1 MTMTH
6 PNETLT
12 REALAAFQRG
22 DMDAIQAYFAPNIVW
37 HVPGRGQL
45 AGDFTG
51 VGEVL
56 GFFGKTMELSNGTF
70 RLEVHDVLANDEHA
84 AVLST
89 ITAEREGRSLHSNGV
104 QILHIQD
111 GRAVESWLHPDD
123 QYAVDEFWA

>member
-1 MTMTH
+1 
-6 PNETLT
+6 
-12 REALAAFQRG
+12 
-22 DMDAIQAYFAPNIVW
+22 MDAIQAYLAPNIVW

>member
-1 MTMTH
+1 MTH
-6 PNETLT
+6 PNEALT

-22 DMDAIQAYFAPNIVW
+22 DMDAIQAYLAPNIVW